1 MMFDVPQGFIQGPLI
16 IFFPLYMLILGTDI
30 HKHCITFNYYA
41 DDMLT
46 NVLLHY
52 SDKAEVSLLIM

>member
-1 MMFDVPQGFIQGPLI
+1 
-16 IFFPLYMLILGTDI
+16 MLILGTDI